1 MSLDST
7 SALTASSAN
16 SLAIDSRSLNAL
28 KLSAGQNSPAAIK
41 ETAKQFES
49 LFMRELI
56 KSMREATTKSGLF
69 DSPGENMATD
79 MYDQQLSVS
88 MSGLP
93 GGLSE
98 MIAKQLSKQAGN
110 SSGTNGPS
118 IGPGSGI
125 PSQVAPSSRS
135 STSSKSNAADFVRQH
150 SDAAKEVER
159 SSGIPSAF
167 MLGQAAHET
176 GWGAKQIRNADGSN
190 AYNLFGIKA
199 GPGWTGKV
207 ATVTTTEY
215 VNGKAQ
221 KVTAKFRAYDSYKE
235 SFQDYAQ
242 MINSNPRYATA
253 RAHTGSA
260 QAFAGSLQK
269 AGYAT
274 DPAYAAKLSRV
285 ITAAQ
290 QLQRSQA

>member
-41 ETAKQFES
+41 ETAKQFEA

-98 MIAKQLSKQAGN
+98 MIAKQLSKQVGT
-110 SSGTNGPS
+110 SSGSNGPS
-118 IGPGSGI
+118 IGPSSGI
-125 PSQVAPSSRS
+125 PTQVAPSSRS

>member
-49 LFMRELI
+49 LFMREMI

-98 MIAKQLSKQAGN
+98 MIAKQLSKQ
-110 SSGTNGPS
+110 S
-118 IGPGSGI
+118 
-125 PSQVAPSSRS
+125 
-135 STSSKSNAADFVRQH
+135 
-150 SDAAKEVER
+150 
-159 SSGIPSAF
+159 
-167 MLGQAAHET
+167 L
-176 GWGAKQIRNADGSN
+176 
-190 AYNLFGIKA
+190 
-199 GPGWTGKV
+199 
-207 ATVTTTEY
+207 
-215 VNGKAQ
+215 
-221 KVTAKFRAYDSYKE
+221 
-235 SFQDYAQ
+235 
-242 MINSNPRYATA
+242 
-253 RAHTGSA
+253 HTG
-260 QAFAGSLQK
+260 
-269 AGYAT
+269 
-274 DPAYAAKLSRV
+274 
-285 ITAAQ
+285 
-290 QLQRSQA
+290 RS